1 MKKKV
6 SLVLS
11 GGGARGIAHIGV
23 IEELEKQGFE
33 IDAVAG
39 TSMGALIGG
48 VFALGKMKEF
58 KEWLYTLDRLKT
70 FNLVDFTL
78 STQGLVKGE
87 KVLQKMKDFIPDANI
102 EDLPVY
108 YRAIATDIKNS
119 EEVVFSKGSVYQ
131 AIRASMAI
139 PTVFTPVKMEDRL
152 LIDGGVINN
161 LPINHA
167 KRTPDNILVA
177 INVNADKPVVRPTT
191 ADEDKSNQKIYLK
204 KMNEFYQH
212 LKKIN
217 PLSGSDSKDLG
228 YFDLINK
235 TLNLMTNQMA
245 QLLMNYYTIDMEINI
260 SRDSCGSFDF
270 YRAKEQVEIGQYE
283 ANESITEYIE
293 KVGDESQRV

>member
-23 IEELEKQGFE
+23 IEELQKQGFE
-33 IDAVAG
+33 ITAVAG

-78 STQGLVKGE
+78 STQGIVKGE
-87 KVLQKMKDFIPDANI
+87 RVLQKMKDFIPDSNI
-102 EDLPVY
+102 EDLPIY
-108 YRAIATDIKNS
+108 YRAIAADIKNS

-139 PTVFTPVKMEDRL
+139 PTVFTPVKMDNRV
-152 LIDGGVINN
+152 LIDGGVLNN

-167 KRTPDNILVA
+167 KRTPDDIIVA
-177 INVNADKPVVRPTT
+177 VNVNANKPVVRPVS
-191 ADEDKSNQKIYLK
+191 ADEEKSNQKIYLK
-204 KMNEFYQH
+204 KMNEFYRH
-212 LKKIN
+212 LRKIN
-217 PLSGSDSKDLG
+217 PLSGSNDDDLG

-235 TLNLMTNQMA
+235 TINLMTNQMA
-245 QLLMNYYTIDMEINI
+245 QLLMNYYTIDMQINI
-260 SRDSCGSFDF
+260 SRDSCGTFDF

-283 ANESITEYIE
+283 AKKSIEEYIE
-293 KVGDESQRV
+293 KVGNQKQ

>member
-23 IEELEKQGFE
+23 IEELQKQGFE
-33 IDAVAG
+33 IEAVAG

-108 YRAIATDIKNS
+108 YRAIAADIKNS

-139 PTVFTPVKMEDRL
+139 PTVFTPVKMDNRI
-152 LIDGGVINN
+152 LIDGGVLNN

-177 INVNADKPVVRPTT
+177 VNVNANKPVVRPTT
-191 ADEDKSNQKIYLK
+191 ADEEKSNQKIYLK
-204 KMNEFYQH
+204 KMSEFYQH

-235 TLNLMTNQMA
+235 TINLMTNQMA
-245 QLLMNYYTIDMEINI
+245 QLLMNYYTIDMQINI
-260 SRDSCGSFDF
+260 SRDSCGTFDF

-293 KVGDESQRV
+293 KLEDNE